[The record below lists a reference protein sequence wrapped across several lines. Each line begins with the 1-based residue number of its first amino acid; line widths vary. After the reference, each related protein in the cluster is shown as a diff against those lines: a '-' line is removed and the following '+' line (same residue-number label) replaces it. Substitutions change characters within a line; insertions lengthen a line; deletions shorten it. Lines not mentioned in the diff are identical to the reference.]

1 MDVLWH
7 ETICCTDGRVLLRS
21 MRHWDENLEARDLPC
36 TSRGGGLRARHVQRL
51 RSTSACE
58 TTVLARLSRPDL
70 AFMVGRLASNVSRWS
85 QWDDRQL
92 LPVISYLNTT
102 RICHCWNSIT
112 WLWTSDLRL
121 HTRWICKL
129 SVDLQVHKWHLHSH
143 RHRQISASNILAKQ
157 EAVKYCEINIGVWND
172 SHVFWSLRRGAP
184 DRGHADLLTC

>member
-1 MDVLWH
+1 MYIGKEGSRILERDHCAIHKVQTSWMYF
-7 ETICCTDGRVLLRS
+7 D
-21 MRHWDENLEARDLPC
+21 MRPSAAQTVEFYCDLCGIEMKTLKHVTSPG

-112 WLWTSDLRL
+112 WL
-121 HTRWICKL
+121 
-129 SVDLQVHKWHLHSH
+129 
-143 RHRQISASNILAKQ
+143 
-157 EAVKYCEINIGVWND
+157 
-172 SHVFWSLRRGAP
+172 
-184 DRGHADLLTC
+184 